1 MEYRELSKIYYA
13 DATNARD
20 TNLEAEYRRRI
31 EADSTFRLGFD
42 TPQGELFIA
51 TPRELTVLSEAVL
64 RAERKISNLLNA
76 LPSMASGAVLR
87 GLVLDEI
94 MSTNAIEDIHST
106 RREVKDALNSA
117 GNAPVD
123 ANRFREL
130 ATLYLN
136 IIDGRAKAPS
146 TPEDVRAIYDEVTYG
161 EIPDDKLPDGRLFR
175 AQGVNI
181 VQGGARVIHSG
192 LEPES
197 TIVEAV
203 EKMIALSRS
212 PEIPALYRGLAAHY
226 LFEYIHPF
234 YDGNGRTGRYLLSLL
249 LSESLSSATALSL
262 SRIIAENREAYYRA
276 FKTTEKPLNR
286 GELTFFVTAMLE
298 LIREAQLQLERR
310 LEHNAEALT
319 SIERVMVGVSADLH
333 LKEQDSQVVFMLM
346 QYEAFGL
353 LGEAPLA
360 DIAAHLGL
368 KEQMTR
374 KHVASL
380 EELGV
385 VVKRRKRSPMTFAL
399 SDEFKEHYG
408 ADWLGKE
415 ES

>member
-1 MEYRELSKIYYA
+1 M
-13 DATNARD
+13 
-20 TNLEAEYRRRI
+20 
-31 EADSTFRLGFD
+31 
-42 TPQGELFIA
+42 
-51 TPRELTVLSEAVL
+51 
-64 RAERKISNLLNA
+64 
-76 LPSMASGAVLR
+76 
-87 GLVLDEI
+87 
-94 MSTNAIEDIHST
+94 
-106 RREVKDALNSA
+106 
-117 GNAPVD
+117 
-123 ANRFREL
+123 
-130 ATLYLN
+130 
-136 IIDGRAKAPS
+136 
-146 TPEDVRAIYDEVTYG
+146 
-161 EIPDDKLPDGRLFR
+161 
-175 AQGVNI
+175 
-181 VQGGARVIHSG
+181 QGGARVIHSG

-333 LKEQDSQVVFMLM
+333 LKEQESQVVFMLM